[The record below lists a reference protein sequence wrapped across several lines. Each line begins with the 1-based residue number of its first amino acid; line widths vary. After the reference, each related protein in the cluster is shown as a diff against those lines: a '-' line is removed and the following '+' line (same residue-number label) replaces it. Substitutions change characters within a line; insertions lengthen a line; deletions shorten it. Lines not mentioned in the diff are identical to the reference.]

1 MQQRVR
7 RLGRPVASKL
17 WNIELSGYE
26 RLPVA
31 GPAILCPNH
40 ISFLDS
46 AFLMLTVPRNI
57 SFVGKAEYMDSWKT
71 KYLFPAMGMIPI
83 DRSGGDKSTAALD
96 AAEAVLRRGELFG
109 IFPEGTRS
117 RNGNLHKGR
126 TGAARLAM
134 KLDCPIFPVGVIGT
148 DEIQPPD
155 AKMPKLFSGCE
166 IKIGRPIRPERYRGR
181 GAEHIAWRSMIDE
194 VMFEIRELTGQTYVN
209 TYAGAKA
216 ETEPTVAARV
226 ASVSE
231 PSPIPTVTSR
241 DRGRSRTH
249 ARRRQLT
256 ASPQLTRR
264 TVVAAPILT
273 VACRTSRSLSPTAPS
288 ANWPMTPRRSILPL
302 PSAPA

>member
-7 RLGRPVASKL
+7 RVGRPIASRL
-17 WNIELSGYE
+17 WDIELSGLE
-26 RLPVA
+26 RLPVS

-46 AFLMLTVPRNI
+46 AFLMLTVGRNI

-71 KYLFPAMGMIPI
+71 KFLFPAMGMIPI
-83 DRSGGDKSTAALD
+83 DRSGGEKSTAALD

-117 RNGNLHKGR
+117 RDGVLHKGR

-134 KLDCPIFPVGVIGT
+134 KLDCPIFPVGIVGT

-155 AKMPKLFSGCE
+155 AKAPKLFNQCS
-166 IKIGRPIRPERYRGR
+166 ITIGRPVRPSRYRGR
-181 GAEHIAWRSMIDE
+181 GAEHLAWRSMIDE

-209 TYAGAKA
+209 AYAGSTA

-226 ASVSE
+226 ASVAE
-231 PSPIPTVTSR
+231 PAAASVAPLPE
-241 DRGRSRTH
+241 
-249 ARRRQLT
+249 RQLT
-256 ASPQLTRR
+256 L
-264 TVVAAPILT
+264 VAG
-273 VACRTSRSLSPTAPS
+273 
-288 ANWPMTPRRSILPL
+288 N
-302 PSAPA
+302 